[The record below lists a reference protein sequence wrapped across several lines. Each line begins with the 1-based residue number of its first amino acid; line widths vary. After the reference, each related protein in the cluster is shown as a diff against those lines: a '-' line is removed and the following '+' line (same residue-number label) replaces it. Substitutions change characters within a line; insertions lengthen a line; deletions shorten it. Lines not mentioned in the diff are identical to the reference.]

1 LSARR
6 TVPDE
11 TPRGQRPEPPPS
23 SGDAPRDRLEL
34 SLFWRESSLWPVT
47 FCVIAGLAATGAGAV
62 SMAITQRNPFARMAL
77 AIAAATTLFGMWD
90 LRSRKGKLGGGAL
103 LVGVLWALS
112 IAGGVVLARMG
123 D

>member
-1 LSARR
+1 
-6 TVPDE
+6 VPDE
-11 TPRGQRPEPPPS
+11 TPRSQGPEPPPS
-23 SGDAPRDRLEL
+23 GDRDRLEL

-47 FCVIAGLAATGAGAV
+47 VCVIAGLAATGAGAV

>member
-1 LSARR
+1 M
-6 TVPDE
+6 PDE
-11 TPRGQRPEPPPS
+11 TPRAQPPEPPPS
-23 SGDAPRDRLEL
+23 GDGGGRDRLDL

-47 FCVIAGLAATGAGAV
+47 FCVIVGLSAAGAGAV

-77 AIAAATTLFGMWD
+77 AIAAATTAFGMWD
-90 LRSRKGKLGGGAL
+90 MRSRKGKLGGGAVL
-103 LVGVLWALS
+103 AGVLWVLS